1 MRTEDRALGLIGMA
15 QRAGKLASGEFST
28 EKLIQSG
35 RAFLVI
41 VAEDASENTR
51 KRFQDK
57 CTFYEIPCFVFETRE
72 RLGRAI
78 GKELR
83 ASLAIGDENLA
94 GAVEKL
100 LRQLEAGSQVSD
112 TDKKATDG
120 QQI

>member
-1 MRTEDRALGLIGMA
+1 MSELPKGRFLWIPAERVTAEAPISAKTLNVFRE
-15 QRAGKLASGEFST
+15 R
-28 EKLIQSG
+28 G

-120 QQI
+120 